1 MVSRCADRQPVL
13 ILDLDGTILS
23 VNSFHRWVFYLMR
36 ARFPHLGVGGRL
48 RVACATIKA
57 LSERK
62 MRLTRHETLKWRL
75 QRLWQTASAGD
86 GGQSERGLVDE
97 LMSFVRPELMP
108 LLTAVARGEVEAVL
122 ATAAAGDYAYGL
134 GRSLGFTHIL
144 ATHPM
149 RAATDPSNVGER
161 KRQAVLDFIASQG
174 WEDRPR
180 ILFTDHEDDLP
191 LIRIC
196 DTVYW
201 FGTERAGAAVQRL
214 VPGIRLHAGIRGN
227 FETVSQF
234 RQSVNAG

>member
-1 MVSRCADRQPVL
+1 ML

-23 VNSFHRWVFYLMR
+23 VNSFRRWVLYLMR
-36 ARFPHLGVGGRL
+36 ARFPHLGPVGRL
-48 RVACATIKA
+48 RVAGATLKA

-62 MRLTRHETLKWRL
+62 MRLTEHEALKWRL
-75 QRLWQTASAGD
+75 QRLWQNATTGD
-86 GGQSERGLVDE
+86 GGLSERGFIDE
-97 LMSFVRPELMP
+97 LMGFVRPELAP
-108 LLTAVARGEVEAVL
+108 LLKAVAGGEVEAVL

-149 RAATDPSNVGER
+149 RAITDPSNVGER
-161 KRQAVLDFIASQG
+161 KRQAVLDFIACQG

-191 LIRIC
+191 LIRVC

-201 FGTERAGAAVQRL
+201 FGTDSAAAAIQRM
-214 VPGIRLHAGIRGN
+214 VPGIRLHAGFHGSL
-227 FETVSQF
+227 EA
-234 RQSVNAG
+234 VNQY